1 MKGLSRSTA
10 LKIAAVL
17 SALMGI
23 VSIANTLP
31 LIARGATGVAQS
43 PDSPPYAILMVGL
56 LTGVIGIIA
65 AYGVW
70 NQQRW
75 GIILT
80 LLINLINGLGAV
92 PGILFAPQPGLRI
105 TAVVTVVVT
114 ILIVVLCLWRERKP
128 VTA

>member
-1 MKGLSRSTA
+1 MKSLSRAMA

-17 SALMGI
+17 SVLLGI
-23 VSIANTLP
+23 VSIVNTLP
-31 LIARGATGVAQS
+31 LIARGATGVVQS
-43 PDSPPYAILMVGL
+43 SDSPPYTILMVGL

-80 LLINLINGLGAV
+80 LLVNLINGLGAV

-105 TAVVTVVVT
+105 TAVFTVVVT
-114 ILIVVLCLWRERKP
+114 ILIVVLCLWRQRN
-128 VTA
+128 TAVA